1 MLLILPLSRRSPRC
15 NGAKGGEDSGEAERV
30 LAFVV
35 NALDGMLL
43 PLLLVTSPTPLPPS
57 GPKLGVISA
66 LTQPLTL
73 ALTLPLTLVLGK
85 TLLPL

>member
-1 MLLILPLSRRSPRC
+1 
-15 NGAKGGEDSGEAERV
+15 V

-35 NALDGMLL
+35 NALEGMLL

-73 ALTLPLTLVLGK
+73 ALTLPLTSVLGK